1 MKNLKRLLI
10 VSWVFLAILSCGSPD
25 SDVLPTVTPV
35 PPTMAP
41 PTATPSPEEPVAPMP
56 QPPPDDRQIRQ
67 NLLRSTVQIIAMQD
81 SGGQLQPVWTGS
93 GIILTSDGLI
103 LTNAH
108 VASDP
113 DPDYQPDALGV
124 AITIRSDEPPD
135 LRYLAEVVA
144 VDYELD
150 LAVIKIASDLDGK
163 PVDTEQLALD
173 YVPAGDSD
181 LLELGDLVRILG
193 YPGIGGETIT
203 FTEGSV
209 SGFTRVRGVDG
220 RAWIKTDATIAGG
233 NSGGLAANADG
244 QIIGVP
250 TQVGYGGAERF
261 ADCRYLADTNGD
273 GVINQNDN
281 CIPVGGF
288 INAVRPVNL
297 AKPIIEAART
307 GIALKPKPEPVTPPS
322 GEFRF
327 YNLVFGPDTT
337 DNDQPTQIVT
347 QLPSGAT
354 DIYAFWDYDGMA
366 DGMTWE
372 ARWYYEGQLE
382 DNASQLP
389 QPWQGGEQGNWWVSI
404 YNTSGLADGDY
415 RVELYVQDELLA
427 EGSISVGGTAT
438 GPAFTNLVFSEGVTG
453 DDRPTNP
460 TYMLPSGISEVYACF
475 DYENMSDG
483 LDWGR
488 TWYYEGEQV
497 ATGSGTWDWG
507 DDGSAW
513 VSITA
518 GEPLDPGTYRLELF
532 VEGTLVAASDFV
544 VAGTQAQEAIGPI
557 TFASGVDAQGDPVNP
572 GTAFATGLTELHF
585 FCTYAGMQDGMNID
599 TKWMLNDEELV
610 TFNWAWDEGDSGTL
624 HDYIHRNSG
633 EPLPDG
639 QYTLEL
645 YIEGQL
651 VQQGTAVIGTG
662 TPPPPP
668 PPPAEGLF
676 IQGYVLDADT
686 GQGIPGAL
694 YVVLVPGVTVDGWDG
709 NEEQIYT
716 GAESDANGYFELPDP
731 LERNEHYSIIIWAEN
746 YLPVTG
752 DNILVSDESS
762 PLEVEVTLQKK

>member
-124 AITIRSDEPPD
+124 AITVRSDEPPD

>member
-1 MKNLKRLLI
+1 M
-10 VSWVFLAILSCGSPD
+10 
-25 SDVLPTVTPV
+25 
-35 PPTMAP
+35 
-41 PTATPSPEEPVAPMP
+41 
-56 QPPPDDRQIRQ
+56 
-67 NLLRSTVQIIAMQD
+67 
-81 SGGQLQPVWTGS
+81 
-93 GIILTSDGLI
+93 
-103 LTNAH
+103 
-108 VASDP
+108 
-113 DPDYQPDALGV
+113 
-124 AITIRSDEPPD
+124 
-135 LRYLAEVVA
+135 
-144 VDYELD
+144 
-150 LAVIKIASDLDGK
+150 
-163 PVDTEQLALD
+163 
-173 YVPAGDSD
+173 YV
-181 LLELGDLVRILG
+181 E
-193 YPGIGGETIT
+193 
-203 FTEGSV
+203 
-209 SGFTRVRGVDG
+209 
-220 RAWIKTDATIAGG
+220 
-233 NSGGLAANADG
+233 
-244 QIIGVP
+244 
-250 TQVGYGGAERF
+250 
-261 ADCRYLADTNGD
+261 
-273 GVINQNDN
+273 
-281 CIPVGGF
+281 
-288 INAVRPVNL
+288 
-297 AKPIIEAART
+297 
-307 GIALKPKPEPVTPPS
+307 
-322 GEFRF
+322 
-327 YNLVFGPDTT
+327 
-337 DNDQPTQIVT
+337 
-347 QLPSGAT
+347 
-354 DIYAFWDYDGMA
+354 
-366 DGMTWE
+366 
-372 ARWYYEGQLE
+372 
-382 DNASQLP
+382 
-389 QPWQGGEQGNWWVSI
+389 
-404 YNTSGLADGDY
+404 
-415 RVELYVQDELLA
+415 DELLV
-427 EGSISVGGTAT
+427 EGSISVGGTVT
-438 GPAFTNLVFSEGVTG
+438 GPAFTNLIFSEGVTG
-453 DDRPTNP
+453 DDRPINP
-460 TYMLPSGISEVYACF
+460 TYLLPSGLSEVYACF

-572 GTAFATGLTELHF
+572 NTAFATGLTELHF

-599 TKWMLNDEELV
+599 TKWILNDEELV
-610 TFNWAWDEGDSGTL
+610 TFSWAWDEGDSGTL

-694 YVVLVPGVTVDGWDG
+694 YVVLVPGITVDGWDG
-709 NEEQIYT
+709 SEEHIYT
-716 GAESDANGYFELPDP
+716 GAEADANGYFELPDP

>member
-25 SDVLPTVTPV
+25 SDVLPTVTPA

-41 PTATPSPEEPVAPMP
+41 PTATPSSEEPAAPTP

-113 DPDYQPDALGV
+113 DPDYQPDVLGV
-124 AITIRSDEPPD
+124 AITVRSDELPD

-150 LAVIKIASDLDGK
+150 LAVIKIVSDLDGK
-163 PVDTEQLALD
+163 PIDTEQLALD
-173 YVPAGDSD
+173 HVLAGDSD
-181 LLELGDLVRILG
+181 LLELGDLIRILG

-372 ARWYYEGQLE
+372 ARWYYEGQL
-382 DNASQLP
+382 DNNASQLP

-404 YNTSGLADGDY
+404 YNTSGLTDGDY

-427 EGSISVGGTAT
+427 EGSISVGGTVT
-438 GPAFTNLVFSEGVTG
+438 GPAFTNLIFSEGVTD

-460 TYMLPSGISEVYACF
+460 TYLLPSGLSEVYACF

-572 GTAFATGLTELHF
+572 NTAFATGLTELHF

-599 TKWMLNDEELV
+599 TKWILNDEELV
-610 TFNWAWDEGDSGTL
+610 TFSWAWDEGDSGTL

-709 NEEQIYT
+709 NKEHIYT

-731 LERNEHYSIIIWAEN
+731 LERNEHYSIIIWAEG

>member
-1 MKNLKRLLI
+1 M
-10 VSWVFLAILSCGSPD
+10 
-25 SDVLPTVTPV
+25 
-35 PPTMAP
+35 
-41 PTATPSPEEPVAPMP
+41 
-56 QPPPDDRQIRQ
+56 
-67 NLLRSTVQIIAMQD
+67 
-81 SGGQLQPVWTGS
+81 
-93 GIILTSDGLI
+93 
-103 LTNAH
+103 
-108 VASDP
+108 
-113 DPDYQPDALGV
+113 
-124 AITIRSDEPPD
+124 
-135 LRYLAEVVA
+135 A

-150 LAVIKIASDLDGK
+150 LAVIKIVSDLDGK
-163 PVDTEQLALD
+163 PIDTKQLALD
-173 YVPAGDSD
+173 HVLAGDSD
-181 LLELGDLVRILG
+181 LLELGDLIRILG

-281 CIPVGGF
+281 CIPVG
-288 INAVRPVNL
+288 
-297 AKPIIEAART
+297 PIIEAART

-354 DIYAFWDYDGMA
+354 DIYAFWNYDGMA

-404 YNTSGLADGDY
+404 YNTSGLTDGDY

-438 GPAFTNLVFSEGVTG
+438 GPAFTNLVFSEGITG
-453 DDRPTNP
+453 DNRPTNP
-460 TYMLPSGISEVYACF
+460 TYMLPSGISEVYAFF

-483 LDWGR
+483 LDWSR

-497 ATGSGTWDWG
+497 AAGSGTWDQG

-513 VSITA
+513 VSISA
-518 GEPLDPGTYRLELF
+518 GEPLYPGTYRLELF

-557 TFASGVDAQGDPVNP
+557 TFASGVDEQGDPVNP

-599 TKWMLNDEELV
+599 TKWILNDEELV
-610 TFNWAWDEGDSGTL
+610 AFNWTWDEGDSGTL
-624 HDYIHRNSG
+624 HDYIHRTSG
-633 EPLPDG
+633 DPLPDG

-709 NEEQIYT
+709 SKEHIYT

-731 LERNEHYSIIIWAEN
+731 LERNEYYSIIIWAEN